1 MRAAIMATTLLG
13 LAMATSVRADD
24 VFGPAAVTPA
34 AQSFDLGRLKLTAL
48 HDARFVVP
56 NDGKTFGIDAK
67 PAEVTAVLRAAS
79 APTGSVTLSVN
90 VLMVRTGSH
99 IVLLDTGLGPNAHGV
114 LLLSLQLTGVAP
126 AAVTDI
132 LITHSHG
139 DHIGGL
145 LDASG
150 GLAFPNAKIRMAA
163 AEWAWLKK
171 QGPEK
176 LVAAIAGQVEAFTP
190 GASVAPGIR
199 SRALEGHTPGHVGYE
214 ISSGQSHLLDIGD
227 LAHSSIIS
235 LAKPQWTMGFDTD
248 QVQARGTRTRTIAAL
263 AASHERIYAPHFP
276 FPGVGYIVP
285 SADGFKWQPE
295 TP

>member
-1 MRAAIMATTLLG
+1 MRTAMLATALLG
-13 LAMATSVRADD
+13 LAMATGVRADEA
-24 VFGPAAVTPA
+24 FGPAAVAPA
-34 AQSFDLGRLKLTAL
+34 AQSFDLGKLKLTAL
-48 HDARFVVP
+48 HDAQFVVP

-67 PAEVTAVLRAAS
+67 RAEVTDLLRAAS

-90 VLMVRTGSH
+90 VLMVRTGRH

-114 LLLSLQLTGVAP
+114 LLASLQRTGVAP
-126 AAVTDI
+126 GAVTDI

-145 LDASG
+145 LDANG
-150 GLAFPNAKIRMAA
+150 HLAFPNAKIRMAA

-176 LVAAIAGQVEAFTP
+176 LVAAIAGQVATFTP

-214 ISSGQSHLLDIGD
+214 ISSANSHLLDIGD

-235 LAKPQWTMGFDTD
+235 LAKPQWRMGFDTD
-248 QVQARGTRTRTIAAL
+248 QAQAKAIRTKTLAAL
-263 AASHERIYAPHFP
+263 AASHELIYAPHFP
-276 FPGVGYIVP
+276 FPGVGHIVP
-285 SADGFKWQPE
+285 EGDGFKWQPG